1 MKTIIN
7 VIKFIIINEL
17 QFRGHE
23 SSVGIFNNLLQ
34 YTSTVNNNFKEIS
47 TRVSKNATYTSPSF
61 YIYIYI
67 YIYIYTG
74 SRTRDQANKLAN
86 KISLIIIFTS
96 DLI

>member
-61 YIYIYI
+61 YIYIY
-67 YIYIYTG
+67 TG